1 MNNVKKLLAVLVV
14 VTMLVTAMIP
24 VMAADTFS
32 YGDEAAVLYDLGL
45 FAGQSSTEYIPDLG
59 SALTREQGVVML
71 VRLLGAEADAL
82 ALTAAEVTASL
93 SIFTDKA
100 EISFWAA
107 NYVAYAVDSGFF
119 VGVGDNKADPKGALL
134 GKAYATMVLR
144 AMGYIVDATD
154 YNTAALILYGVDGL
168 SLEEAFLFNDKQLIR
183 DDAIGMTYAAL
194 SGTMADGG
202 TLIEA
207 LVTAGAVDEDAAVA
221 SGLYVAP
228 VVVVADVKDVTISAL
243 KEVVVTFTAPINATE
258 AAKVANYS
266 IAAGANVVTAAVVSA
281 DMKTVTL
288 TPTTSFTN
296 YASYAVLVKA
306 AVGIPADVTKTVKAS
321 DITVPTLLSAV
332 PTGPKSIK
340 LTFSE
345 ALNAVTQANVIASFK
360 LDNSTLAITTDIAG
374 VAAGSK
380 TIIINTYVNLAETS
394 HTIALSGALITDL
407 AGYAVQPTSL
417 VFDYVKDTSPLSY
430 TVGATT
436 ETTVKLTFNKAI
448 AAGTLIGNAN
458 LTATHTYNTP
468 TNQVTNAAIT
478 TSDNQTFT
486 ITFANPLPPAAS
498 TVFVNYTSASSTLIA
513 DGYGNTIPASFSFP
527 VTTAPDLTK
536 PTATVAFV
544 NATTL
549 TVTYSENVT
558 AAATTPANYV
568 LKDSAGTAIAVN
580 AAAFTTNFT
589 VVSLTTAPMNGG
601 AYTLTV
607 SNVVDTSIAANAMGA
622 TTLSFTGTDKI
633 APTMGAITTLASDKV
648 KIAFSESMDISTIT
662 NKLAYKY
669 LSTAVGAVYTTL
681 AATDTVTAAADGK
694 SVIIDFDMAV
704 AVHADPIAN
713 LKLAIATFKDLAGNW
728 VDGYDLVYGIPPLTN
743 LTATAAVTGGST
755 IKLTIADSTVTGMTI
770 NDFAYSIDNGVNYL
784 APTSIA
790 VEYDATNTYVTLYTQ
805 AVMNAATTDATNI
818 VVSTNVAGVYGIAV
832 PTVKN
837 SYANTLKITA
847 VAATDKYAP
856 AVAVNGLGVKQVLKT
871 VDLAGKITKID
882 VIFTENLYVPSVQDT
897 DFTVSGTTVVS
908 VSVAGNI
915 VTIDVVD
922 VTNVA
927 TTVTLVAPIED
938 AVRNVLASFAATTAQ

>member
-1 MNNVKKLLAVLVV
+1 MNNVKKLLAVLIV

-24 VMAADTFS
+24 VMADNHFS

-45 FAGQSSTEYIPDLG
+45 FAGNSSTEYLPDLG
-59 SALTREQGVVML
+59 SALTREQGVIML

-82 ALTAAEVTASL
+82 ALTAAQVTASL
-93 SIFTDKA
+93 ATFSDKA
-100 EISFWAA
+100 DISFWAA
-107 NYVAYAVDSGFF
+107 NYVAYAKDNGFF
-119 VGVGDNKADPKGALL
+119 LGVGDNKADPKGALL

-144 AMGYIVDATD
+144 AMGYVVDAAD
-154 YNTAALILYGVDGL
+154 YNTACLLLYGVDGL
-168 SLEEAFLFNDKQLIR
+168 SLEEAFLFNDKAVIR
-183 DDAIGMTYAAL
+183 DDVVGITYAAL

-207 LVTAGAVDEDAAVA
+207 LVAVGAVSVADAVA

-228 VVVVADVKDVTISAL
+228 LAADVKDITISAL
-243 KEVVVTFTAPINATE
+243 KEVVVTFTAPVNATK
-258 AAKVANYS
+258 AATLANYA
-266 IAAGANVVTAAVVSA
+266 IATVAPTAAVVSA
-281 DMKTVTL
+281 DGKTVTL
-288 TPTTSFTN
+288 TPATSFTN

-360 LDNSTLAITTDIAG
+360 LDNSTLAITTDVAG
-374 VAAGSK
+374 VLAGSK
-380 TIIINTYVNLAETS
+380 TIVINTYVNLAETS

-417 VFDYVKDTSPLSY
+417 VFDYKKDISPLSY
-430 TVGATT
+430 TVGATN
-436 ETTVKLTFNKAI
+436 ETSVKLTFNKAI

-478 TSDNQTFT
+478 TADNQTFT
-486 ITFANPLPPAAS
+486 ITFANPLPPATS
-498 TVFVNYTSASSTLIA
+498 TVFVNYTSATGTLIA

-527 VTTAPDLTK
+527 VTTSPDLTK

-558 AAATTPANYV
+558 AVPALLNTNYV
-568 LKDSAGTAIAVN
+568 LKDSAGTAIGVTGAVWG
-580 AAAFTTNFT
+580 ATVGSVVTLTTN
-589 VVSLTTAPMNGG
+589 PMNGG
-601 AYTLTV
+601 AYTLAI
-607 SNVVDTSIAANAMGA
+607 SNIVDTSVAANAMGV
-622 TTLSFTGTDKI
+622 TTLSFTGTDAI
-633 APTMGAITTLASDKV
+633 APNITDTNTADAFAYTAMRLSATKAKIVFTETMDSA
-648 KIAFSESMDISTIT
+648 TIT
-662 NKLAYKY
+662 NKLAY
-669 LSTAVGAVYTTL
+669 TIGGVAL
-681 AATDTVTAAADGK
+681 AAGDTIVASADGK
-694 SVIIDFDMAV
+694 SVIITFAADPGVV
-704 AVHADPIAN
+704 AVRVSTAT
-713 LKLAIATFKDLAGNW
+713 LKDVAGNW
-728 VDGYDLVYGIPPLTN
+728 IADYFKDVQIPALVN
-743 LTATAAVTGGST
+743 FTATAAVTGGST
-755 IKLTIADSTVTGMTI
+755 IKLTIADPTVTGMTI

-837 SYANTLKITA
+837 TYANTLKITA
-847 VAATDKYAP
+847 VAAVDKYAP
-856 AVAVNGLGVKQVLKT
+856 AVAVNGAGVKQVIKT
-871 VDLAGKITKID
+871 VDGAGKITLIN

-908 VSVAGNI
+908 VAVAGNI

-938 AVRNVLASFAATTAQ
+938 AVRNVLASFAAITAQ